1 MKKGK
6 FLQWCWNCKGSR
18 SNKDIKKENLEKN
31 QVNLIKTNHHIIM
44 TYDHPVSSNN
54 SFKNIFNAKSCAK
67 HGDSVSVSVAV
78 KFLPNQLKPFFNTI
92 LIMIFI
98 GFPILPYSIQP
109 HVTTSTE

>member
-18 SNKDIKKENLEKN
+18 SNKYIKKESLEKN

-44 TYDHPVSSNN
+44 TN

-67 HGDSVSVSVAV
+67 HGDSVSVSVSV

-92 LIMIFI
+92 LIMTFI

-109 HVTTSTE
+109 HVTTSTG